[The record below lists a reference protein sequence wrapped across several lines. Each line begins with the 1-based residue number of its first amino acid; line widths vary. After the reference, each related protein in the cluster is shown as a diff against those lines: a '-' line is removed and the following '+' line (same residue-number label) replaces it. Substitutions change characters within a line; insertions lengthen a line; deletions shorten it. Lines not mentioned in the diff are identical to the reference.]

1 MVGPRIVRPATRVLS
16 SASHSL
22 TPRPSLAYSRSA
34 FKTPIAAPAILGRR
48 KYATPSG
55 VKEVA
60 VRDALNEALTEELE
74 ANDKVFVLGEEV
86 AQYNGAYV

>member
-1 MVGPRIVRPATRVLS
+1 MVTPSILRLAPRLVAPRSIKVPRKSFAQC
-16 SASHSL
+16 SASL
-22 TPRPSLAYSRSA
+22 PCLVTRRAYAS
-34 FKTPIAAPAILGRR
+34 
-48 KYATPSG
+48 PSG

-86 AQYNGAYV
+86 AQYNGA